1 MIISLWH
8 VLMMI
13 LLRLQRM
20 LHPNWNFPPFFTLLF
35 SLLLITIFGWPN
47 THTYGVEGSPVQAP
61 AESIYRASDRV
72 TILTTA
78 NFTRFVVDLHADGHK
93 LQLVQFYNSF
103 CGHCISFAPAFK
115 TFLRSVWKWRELL
128 SVSAVDCSIVSN
140 RKICTDYDVEF
151 YPTLRMFW
159 FRPGGLPVEKGDNL
173 HCK

>member
-1 MIISLWH
+1 M
-8 VLMMI
+8 
-13 LLRLQRM
+13 LRLQRM
-20 LHPNWNFPPFFTLLF
+20 LIPNSNFPSLF
-35 SLLLITIFGWPN
+35 LLLLHLFLLISVFRWSV
-47 THTYGVEGSPVQAP
+47 GVEGSPVEAP
-61 AESIYRASDRV
+61 VESIYRASDRV

-115 TFLRSVWKWRELL
+115 TFLRSVWRWRELL
-128 SVSAVDCSIVSN
+128 SVSVVDCSIDSN
-140 RKICTDYDVEF
+140 RKVCTDYDVEF

-159 FRPGGLPVEKGDNL
+159 FRPGGLPAEKGDNL